1 MQKGKSVFVHM
12 KNLQYL
18 ATETFK
24 VKNSLSLIITHE
36 VFNFLENRSYNLRN
50 GIHLASRNMH
60 TAQFGT
66 GTISSPGLN
75 LRKLRSNKIKHA
87 SILSALKAKDNPW
100 TMYLYNQIRYNQRRF
115 LSIIKYLRWSFCRNS

>member
-1 MQKGKSVFVHM
+1 M

-36 VFNFLENRSYNLRN
+36 VFNFQENRSYNLRN

-60 TAQFGT
+60 TAC
-66 GTISSPGLN
+66 PGLN
-75 LRKLRSNKIKHA
+75 LRKLRSDKIKHA

-115 LSIIKYLRWSFCRNS
+115 LSIIKHLR